1 MFAAPPGAKPFEPFS
16 GKARMLKKAGTRDA
30 GPSALPP
37 ALVEQPSVQF
47 PAGIERKRAL

>member
-16 GKARMLKKAGTRDA
+16 GKARMLRRREHGTPDYR
-30 GPSALPP
+30 PCRP
-37 ALVEQPSVQF
+37 ALAEQPSVQF